1 MVLPAVYIPWLREI
15 MQFVQGLTTR
25 TGRLGLEFGSACPQS
40 LHFSCVYTTT
50 SLPTNGLEK
59 MQDKEHP
66 NSTPTPSFCIF
77 SSNLSLS
84 AMAFFFLYIE
94 NILKLDVNTRICEDL
109 WATWTP
115 STREVEAGCSSL
127 NVRLAPSNA
136 GVQIHLYCLISRIRQ
151 ATDTCV
157 KIVSHSVVSS
167 SLRPHGL

>member
-1 MVLPAVYIPWLREI
+1 

-25 TGRLGLEFGSACPQS
+25 TGRLGLEFGSACPRS
-40 LHFSCVYTTT
+40 LHFPCVYTTT

-94 NILKLDVNTRICEDL
+94 NILKLDVNTRIYEDL
-109 WATWTP
+109 
-115 STREVEAGCSSL
+115 
-127 NVRLAPSNA
+127 
-136 GVQIHLYCLISRIRQ
+136 
-151 ATDTCV
+151 
-157 KIVSHSVVSS
+157 
-167 SLRPHGL
+167 